1 MRAGLRHTRRFSEH
15 VSEHVSPTAAA
26 CKLQRL
32 QHPAHSP
39 RHVLSLSVAHRVGE
53 RLHAVLAVPCRSVLR
68 DRLQRNAH
76 SFLELCGDIV
86 TVLP

>member
-15 VSEHVSPTAAA
+15 VSETAAA

-32 QHPAHSP
+32 QQSAHCP

-53 RLHAVLAVPCRSVLR
+53 RLHAVLAVPCRGVLR
-68 DRLQRNAH
+68 DRLQRNDTPFL
-76 SFLELCGDIV
+76 SFVGTLLLSFHE
-86 TVLP
+86 